1 MKRLAQAAPGR
12 WPLLDSVILLGCLAA
27 SLLPADARV
36 LQDKTLQRLLDPVV
50 IEGKH
55 LKNLLGA
62 SVSKLALLAER
73 DGRLVPIPF
82 QVDKRRGD
90 DYLLPAGPEGLPEK
104 DEIEPQDELVFL
116 ARDTGGQVTEVL
128 LPPGVKD
135 HVEIE
140 IRDPLKISR
149 GWVYLVL
156 FEGEPAAAVSDYVRY
171 DPQTET
177 IEAEKYRLQFA
188 SYAPMVF
195 DYLTARLPDGSY
207 GRNFL
212 DRLKIR
218 FRAKPAFLPTVIDKS
233 EEEFKTRLLAYKDG
247 PVRLIRKT
255 ESRLTFFQIFES
267 PKAISYQEFYGH
279 LFSVPLVVD
288 LPFNVGDIFSWA
300 KITLTTEMRSGGRGI
315 YYNEHNLAGV
325 EIDGLPSEAEK
336 SLDPSPFR
344 WAVMKS
350 LMPESPGAMFNINVL
365 PDYFPDRPLLYY
377 VDDLH
382 LPDPPENEPGQWGN
396 VGYTIQKF
404 HWLKE
409 GSHKLSSILYVL
421 DDFAAGDEK
430 EVLDVYDAPVQF
442 WVGKAAS
449 SR

>member
-1 MKRLAQAAPGR
+1 MKRLPQAVQGR
-12 WPLLDSVILLGCLAA
+12 WPHFYPVILLA
-27 SLLPADARV
+27 SLGSSFWPAQPHV
-36 LQDKTLQRLLDPVV
+36 LEEKTLERVLDPVV

-62 SVSKLALLAER
+62 PISKLGLFAQRQGQLAP
-73 DGRLVPIPF
+73 VPF

-90 DYLLPAGPEGLPEK
+90 DYLLPSGPEGLPEK
-104 DEIEPQDELVFL
+104 DEVEAEDELVFL
-116 ARDTGGQVTEVL
+116 ARDTGGQVTDDL
-128 LPPGVKD
+128 FPPGVQD
-135 HVEIE
+135 HIEIE

-149 GWVYLVL
+149 GWVYLLL
-156 FEGEPAAAVSDYVRY
+156 FEGTPIRSEADLVRY
-171 DPQTET
+171 DPGTET

-195 DYLTARLPDGSY
+195 DYLTARLPEGGY
-207 GRNFL
+207 GENFL

-218 FRAKPAFLPTVIDKS
+218 FRAKPAFFPKVIDKS
-233 EEEFKTRLLAYKDG
+233 EEQFKSRVMAYKDG

-255 ESRLTFFQIFES
+255 ESSLTFFQVFES

-279 LFSVPLVVD
+279 IVSVPLVID

-300 KITLTTEMRSGGRGI
+300 KITLTTEMRSGGRGV
-315 YYNEHNLAGV
+315 YYNEHNLEGV
-325 EIDGLPSEAEK
+325 EIDGVTSDAEAN
-336 SLDPSPFR
+336 LDPSPFR

-350 LMPESPGAMFNINVL
+350 LMPESPGAMFNLNVL

-377 VDDLH
+377 KDDVH
-382 LPDPPENEPGQWGN
+382 LPDPPENDPGQWGN
-396 VGYTIQKF
+396 IGYTIENF

-409 GSHKLSSILYVL
+409 GKHKLASILYVL
-421 DDFAAGDEK
+421 DDFAPGDEK
-430 EVLDVYDAPVQF
+430 EVLNVYDAPVQF
-442 WVGKAAS
+442 WVGKAVS